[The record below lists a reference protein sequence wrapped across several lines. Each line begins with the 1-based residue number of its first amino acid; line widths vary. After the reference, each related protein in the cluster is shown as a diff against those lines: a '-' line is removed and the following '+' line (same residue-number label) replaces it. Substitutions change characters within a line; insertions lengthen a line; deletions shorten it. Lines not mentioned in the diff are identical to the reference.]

1 MVKITDMKKI
11 ILSFALCLIAIA
23 GSAATRNYLCAI
35 TELSV
40 DTLKSNTKNQF
51 TLQWMQ
57 TCKNTAEYN
66 KPTTTYTTTV
76 KLVLNS
82 DDRTLEGTYTTEGA
96 DPDHASSNV
105 NDQTINL
112 VTSELYYGSTRR
124 LLRSDSISTFT
135 IIKID
140 DTHYG
145 ISVGRLCFTAAALAD
160 RGKDTYNYHYC
171 YAAEQILEQ
180 GIEPTP
186 YVFGYESGYHQ
197 QVYNYD
203 MSVTG
208 IDVEHSDTD
217 FGAKRYFLTLN
228 CTGACA
234 ETGAAHNY
242 EVQLAIYPTEESI
255 VGSFATQGSS
265 TILMATY
272 SYVKDNNAGKLRY
285 LCNDSLSTVKIA
297 SKGENL
303 YSFYGGTLTC
313 VDLDANY
320 SAVYGKKR
328 VEAVNYYHFSDNA
341 GEGIPFGWDET
352 STDVALTPTKVAVNP
367 LTEGDEPVG
376 YQLTVS
382 AKVES
387 GIQYEVFL
395 DIESSDLDGTF
406 STGEGSLTLWS
417 KVSHGSSESYVTN
430 GAIATITP
438 KTGNTHTLTANLIC
452 ENGYTYQL
460 QAFDFNYGEEVVTGV
475 SDQQSAISGQQ
486 SAVSNQKVLR
496 GGQLLIIREG
506 KIFNTQ
512 GTELR

>member
-1 MVKITDMKKI
+1 MLTI
-11 ILSFALCLIAIA
+11 S
-23 GSAATRNYLCAI
+23 GSATTRNYLCAI

-40 DTLKSNTKNQF
+40 DTLKNSSKNQY
-51 TLQWMQ
+51 TLQWTQ

-96 DPDHASSNV
+96 DPDHASTNV

-112 VTSELYYGSTRR
+112 VTSELYYGNTRR
-124 LLRSDSISTFT
+124 LLRSDSVSTFT

-145 ISVGRLCFTAAALAD
+145 ISAGRLCFTAAAMAS
-160 RGKDTYNYHYC
+160 RGVDTYNYFYC
-171 YAAEQILEQ
+171 YDSSEILEQ

-186 YVFGYESGYHQ
+186 YVFGYESGYNQ
-197 QVYNYD
+197 QEYNYN
-203 MSVTG
+203 MIVSG

-217 FGAKRYFLTLN
+217 FGAKRYFLTVN
-228 CTGACA
+228 CTGTCE
-234 ETGAAHNY
+234 ETGASHSY
-242 EVQLAIYPTEESI
+242 EVQLAIYPTDESI

-265 TILMATY
+265 NILMATY
-272 SYVKDNNAGKLRY
+272 SYVKDMNTGKLRY
-285 LCNDSLSTVKIA
+285 LCNDSLSSIQIT
-297 SKGENL
+297 SKGENQ

-328 VEAVNYYHFSDNA
+328 VEAVHYYHFSDNE

-352 STDVALTPTKVAVNP
+352 NTDVTLIPTKVSVTP

-376 YQLTVS
+376 YQVTVK
-382 AKVES
+382 AHVES

-395 DIESSDLDGTF
+395 DIESATIDGTF
-406 STGEGSLTLWS
+406 STGDGSITLWS
-417 KVSHGSSESYVTN
+417 KISHGSSESYVTS
-430 GAIATITP
+430 GTVVTITP
-438 KTGNTHTLTANLIC
+438 KTGNTHTLAANLLC
-452 ENGYTYQL
+452 ENGYTYQIE
-460 QAFDFNYGEEVVTGV
+460 AYDFSYGDAITTGI
-475 SDQQSAISGQQ
+475 SDQQSAVSSQQ
-486 SAVSNQKVLR
+486 SPTRNAGEAPAKMLR
-496 GGQLLIIREG
+496 DGQLLIIREG

-512 GTELR
+512 GAQLR